1 MREMFDAIG
10 VGHVSV
16 DYLGI
21 IPRYP
26 GLDERMRI
34 MELQRQGGG
43 EVATALVTLARLGAS
58 ASFVGKIGDD

>member
-1 MREMFDAIG
+1 MFDAIG

-34 MELQRQGGG
+34 RI
-43 EVATALVTLARLGAS
+43 TITYFRLLDK
-58 ASFVGKIGDD
+58 FLLTVYNVNENHFQ